1 MTAVYLECG
10 LAGLVPLC
18 LAWMLWLRSAETRP
32 GPVRVIRASKAGA
45 AHPRRR

>member
-18 LAWMLWLRSAETRP
+18 LAWMLRVLGVSASAI
-32 GPVRVIRASKAGA
+32 PVRVIRIPGAGA
-45 AHPRRR
+45 AHP